1 MCQLVISFSE
11 GTLQHL
17 LSESKDISAAAYCG
31 PVHYISIIVHVLI
44 Q

>member
-31 PVHYISIIVHVLI
+31 PVHSSIIVHVLI